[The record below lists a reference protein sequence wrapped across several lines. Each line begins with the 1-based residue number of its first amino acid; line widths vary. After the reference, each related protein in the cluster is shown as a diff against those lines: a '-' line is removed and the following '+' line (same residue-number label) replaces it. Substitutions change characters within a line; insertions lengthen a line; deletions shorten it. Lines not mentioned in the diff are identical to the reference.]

1 VPEWVVRLVTTTL
14 DWQQVALTEE
24 TRAAAADAGAAA
36 QAWVGERLRALLAA
50 DIDDQAT
57 TPLSILRTAVSFPTA
72 VLRAAGAQTV
82 RRDMFAVE
90 KFPDDEFALTPA
102 SLADVDP
109 ALGDLGVQ
117 WGAAKAWAHRERHG
131 T

>member
-1 VPEWVVRLVTTTL
+1 MRLVTTTL
-14 DWQQVALTEE
+14 DWQQVPLTDE
-24 TRAAAADAGAAA
+24 TRTAAADAGKAA
-36 QAWVGERLRALLAA
+36 QAWVGDRLRALLAA

-57 TPLSILRTAVSFPTA
+57 TPLSILRAAVSFPTA

-90 KFPDDEFALTPA
+90 AFPDDEFALTPA

-109 ALGDLGVQ
+109 PLGELGLQ

-131 T
+131 V